1 MAKYVWTD
9 ESTVEIQAKSSV
21 HPIHGETHAVMGE
34 ATGEVKD
41 GATILL
47 DPMPGGYIECSVDA
61 LKSGNKLEDFEMRR
75 RIEAKKFP
83 TIRFDLR
90 GASGGPEEFQLK
102 CALTFHGVTKEF
114 DETCTAKIQD
124 GKLYVEGQH
133 TFNIEEYGVTAPKIM
148 NLKVY
153 PDVTIVAHLVGRPA

>member
-1 MAKYVWTD
+1 VARYVWTS
-9 ESTVEIQAKSSV
+9 ESVVEIQAKSSV
-21 HPIHGETHAVMGE
+21 HPIKGEIKAITGDVTGAVE
-34 ATGEVKD
+34 D
-41 GATILL
+41 GKILL
-47 DPMPGGYIECSVDA
+47 DPMPSGYIECPVDA

-75 RIEAKKFP
+75 RVEAKKFP

-90 GASGGPEEFQLK
+90 EASGGPEEFKLR

-114 DETCTAKIQD
+114 EETCTAKFD
-124 GKLYVEGQH
+124 GDKLLVEGQH

-153 PDVTIVAHLVGRPA
+153 PDVTIVAHLVGGAA

>member
-1 MAKYVWTD
+1 MEKYEWTE

-21 HPIHGETHAVMGE
+21 HPIHGETHAVR
-34 ATGEVKD
+34 GEVSGEVQD
-41 GATILL
+41 GKILL
-47 DPMPGGYIECSVDA
+47 DPMPSGYIECSVDA

-90 GASGGPEEFQLK
+90 EASGGPEEFKLK

-114 DETCTAKIQD
+114 EETCTARLD
-124 GKLYVEGQH
+124 NGKLYVEGQH
-133 TFNIEEYGVTAPKIM
+133 TFNIEEYGVVAPKIM

-153 PDVTIVAHLVGRPA
+153 PDVTIVARLVGRKV